1 MPYDSISFRWRTVV
15 NLTNQQPS
23 NWCHSWNMSRPCFR
37 QQVPVKENFLKPPR
51 LRYSKP
57 QGKVIAS
64 NLLCTIDF
72 PLTPTPRLCLGLRV
86 CLVSTYLKMCDKK
99 LSDDL
104 GMKALVR
111 YFSYGW
117 RSGEWGA
124 FLLSPKY
131 KLAKYVFEGLNLT
144 KSMKCLPT
152 K

>member
-37 QQVPVKENFLKPPR
+37 QQVPVKENFLKPRR

-99 LSDDL
+99 IVGRREYESARKVLL
-104 GMKALVR
+104 QQK
-111 YFSYGW
+111 FCYGYK
-117 RSGEWGA
+117 
-124 FLLSPKY
+124 FLL
-131 KLAKYVFEGLNLT
+131 T
-144 KSMKCLPT
+144 K
-152 K
+152 